1 MYQALSYIN
10 SSSYVVLAMLAMP
23 ITIILSA
30 LFLGERFGVFTTVGI
45 IVAFAG
51 LIVAFGFPDIQSYPV
66 GAVLSI
72 ITAFLWAC
80 GSLLMKRTHHI
91 PKATFTFYFFL
102 FALPFVFPLAIVTE
116 GNIIKAMGQSNG
128 ITLASSLFYQVVVMG
143 VMVAIWGK
151 LIGENR
157 AEFVTPFLLLQI
169 PVAAIFGA
177 WLLGETI
184 GETFILSSFLIVLG
198 IGIIHARKIY
208 KTVMRQK

>member
-1 MYQALSYIN
+1 
-10 SSSYVVLAMLAMP
+10 
-23 ITIILSA
+23 
-30 LFLGERFGVFTTVGI
+30 
-45 IVAFAG
+45 
-51 LIVAFGFPDIQSYPV
+51 
-66 GAVLSI
+66 
-72 ITAFLWAC
+72 
-80 GSLLMKRTHHI
+80 
-91 PKATFTFYFFL
+91 
-102 FALPFVFPLAIVTE
+102 
-116 GNIIKAMGQSNG
+116 MGQSNG